1 MSSTARA
8 ARRCRDRY
16 AKKGIPEPARL
27 YELNAQRRLPRDHP
41 SADDHETGRS
51 GDHIWGDT
59 AEEGIRRRGP
69 ILTAAFSA
77 RRMYQYVG
85 NTGVCKRIDEVL
97 RAHPGEQPVLSTR
110 MILTVMLLA
119 ARHQGSY
126 KRTTLCEVV
135 SGLDAAVAVEWGLL
149 DPDSGDSLVSYNLV
163 WRQAHRIERFLRDGA
178 ETADGT
184 RIDLQWMVDRF
195 LGPSIPKWVA
205 SKVSEIAL
213 DGTDYQTWART
224 TDFTRQ
230 SEIDAGR
237 IPPETIF
244 KLNGKI
250 QHTKDVEDGSGR
262 RSATSKHPAG
272 GFNGYFAHLA
282 VAVRASIRGK
292 RQEPVSPYIV
302 SMVLAAADQ
311 HVGPIG
317 YQVAT
322 KAKQLAPRV
331 EVVKADQHYTAKKT
345 TFVRP
350 LHEHGWEIVMNQAKD
365 KQGGVKL
372 ITAGRNNTPIYV
384 NCGTP
389 LVEWTPEHLLSPSDG
404 LTGTDRQEWFDERA
418 KYAWVVIGRFPDG
431 RKKIICPQCAGKVR
445 STAKTRKSE
454 RANRRKRRTP
464 LPVTAVADRE
474 TCCDGM
480 ITLGVD
486 ELDNHQRNAYG
497 TTKWATDYAGRNPVE
512 GVNGMIK
519 DDGSL
524 EKDSCRAFGLA
535 PHTLA
540 ALMAAVIHNLEQTG
554 RTRRPKNRNHATAD
568 HAEQTNPDTTPPDAP
583 TQRPGQLTPTRAPP

>member
-1 MSSTARA
+1 MSSPARA
-8 ARRCRDRY
+8 ARRRRERY
-16 AKKGIPEPARL
+16 AKRGRLGRARL

-51 GDHIWGDT
+51 GAHIWGDI
-59 AEEGIRRRGP
+59 AEEGVRRRGP
-69 ILTAAFSA
+69 ILTTDADAV
-77 RRMYQYVG
+77 RMYQYVG
-85 NTGVCKRIDEVL
+85 ATGVCKRIDEVL
-97 RAHPGEQPVLSTR
+97 RAHPGEQPVLSTQ
-110 MILTVMLLA
+110 MVLTAMLLA
-119 ARHQGSY
+119 AQHHGSY
-126 KRTTLCEVV
+126 KRTVLCEVV
-135 SGLDAAVAVEWGLL
+135 SGLDAAVAVKWGLL
-149 DPDSGDSLVSYNLV
+149 DPDSCHSLLSYNMV
-163 WRQAHRIERFLRDGA
+163 WRQALRIERFLRDGA

-195 LGPSIPKWVA
+195 LPPSVPKWAVRHVA
-205 SKVSEIAL
+205 EIAL

-250 QHTKDVEDGSGR
+250 RRTEDDEDGTGH

-272 GFNGYFAHLA
+272 AFNGYFAHLA
-282 VAVRASIRGK
+282 VAVRAFLRGK
-292 RQEPVSPYIV
+292 RQQPVPPYIV
-302 SMVLAAADQ
+302 AMVLAPADQ

-322 KAKQLAPRV
+322 KAKQLAPSV
-331 EVVKADQHYTAKKT
+331 KVVKVDQHYTAKKT

-350 LHEHGWEIVMNQAKD
+350 LREHGWEIVMNQAKD
-365 KQGGVKL
+365 RQGGVKL
-372 ITAGRNNTPIYV
+372 ITAGRHNTTLLV
-384 NCGTP
+384 HCGTP
-389 LVEWTPEHLLSPSDG
+389 LVEWTPEHLRAPSDG
-404 LTGTDRQEWFDERA
+404 LTGTARQQWFDERA
-418 KYAWVVIGRFPDG
+418 KYQWVVIEHFPDG
-431 RKKIICPQCAGKVR
+431 RKKMMCPQCAGKVR
-445 STAKTRKSE
+445 STAKTYNRN
-454 RANRRKRRTP
+454 RAKRRSP

-474 TCCDGM
+474 YCCDGM

-486 ELDNHQRNAYG
+486 QLDNYQRNAYG

-535 PHTLA
+535 AHTLA
-540 ALMAAVIHNLEQTG
+540 ALAAEVDPLWWTLEDLG
-554 RTRRPKNRNHATAD
+554 PWSREGVFMPK
-568 HAEQTNPDTTPPDAP
+568 
-583 TQRPGQLTPTRAPP
+583 TRARPRGSVWVRES